1 MDKTKKI
8 TDIPEWFS
16 GSRLN
21 YAENLLR
28 YKDSKTAIIECGVC
42 VFVCVHSF
50 DLIYL
55 CYLGEGHLPREIS
68 FQELHIR
75 VGEIAAAL
83 KSFGVK
89 QGDRIA
95 GKKWLYIFL
104 CCIIS
109 TCSGYLPN
117 CALAVE
123 AMLATS
129 SLGAIWC
136 STSPDFGVS
145 VSQNVCQAL

>member
-1 MDKTKKI
+1 MVDISKNI
-8 TDIPEWFS
+8 AEIPEWFC

-28 YKDSKTAIIECGVC
+28 YKDNRTAIIECGVYLVNVTALFSFINC
-42 VFVCVHSF
+42 VRV
-50 DLIYL
+50 L
-55 CYLGEGHLPREIS
+55 CCLGEGRVPRKIS

-95 GKKWLYIFL
+95 GKNGHILHYTVSHAFPPVQDIYPTVHWL
-104 CCIIS
+104 
-109 TCSGYLPN
+109 
-117 CALAVE
+117 
-123 AMLATS
+123 
-129 SLGAIWC
+129 
-136 STSPDFGVS
+136 
-145 VSQNVCQAL
+145 